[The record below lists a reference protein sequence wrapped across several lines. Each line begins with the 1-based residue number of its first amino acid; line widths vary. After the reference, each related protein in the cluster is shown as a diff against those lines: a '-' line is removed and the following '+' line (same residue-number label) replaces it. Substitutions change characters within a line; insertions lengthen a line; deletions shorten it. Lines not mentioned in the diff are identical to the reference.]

1 MDIALMPWKCI
12 LILGISIVSSSDH
25 IWANCSTLPTEGHVA
40 RVLLL
45 QTRLQVQQ
53 TSSVELSKNTSS
65 TIHINWSQS
74 VVLVETTRKRNG
86 SSKYTSY
93 LGYLPPCAVSTAQDN
108 SSTLFLNRFLLEKPG
123 KKRPTLREL
132 TAFRGQS
139 KWVTESEQFNVR
151 VLPPWWGVWVER
163 KGVDCWHAGLT
174 QSLVWYI
181 MR

>member
-1 MDIALMPWKCI
+1 MPWKCI

-40 RVLLL
+40 LVLLL

-53 TSSVELSKNTSS
+53 TSSVELSNKNLQHYSHKLITVCRA
-65 TIHINWSQS
+65 I
-74 VVLVETTRKRNG
+74 VETTRKLNG

-93 LGYLPPCAVSTAQDN
+93 LGYLPPCAVATAQDN

-151 VLPPWWGVWVER
+151 VLPPWWGV
-163 KGVDCWHAGLT
+163 
-174 QSLVWYI
+174 
-181 MR
+181 